1 MRQLRN
7 SELYIPIWSY
17 SNVRLCLCLILQS
30 KSLHSNLVIFQLI
43 PYLITCTLQDLYIP
57 IWSYSNQN
65 FVNSNDPLLDLY
77 IPIWSYSN
85 YEQYHNL
92 GVNGVTLHS
101 NLVIFQ
107 SSCYN
112 TIYLQTLK
120 AAFCR
125 PSFFNPSYC
134 NIFCELFLLS
144 LFRPLLQ

>member
-1 MRQLRN
+1 MPLHSNLVIFQCPTLFVFN
-7 SELYIPIWSY
+7 TTKQIFTFQSGHIPIRHFLY
-17 SNVRLCLCLILQS
+17 LTQLS
-30 KSLHSNLVIFQLI
+30 KSLHSNLVIFQFL
-43 PYLITCTLQDLYIP
+43 PKDNLRPP
-57 IWSYSNQN
+57 I
-65 FVNSNDPLLDLY
+65 LA
-77 IPIWSYSN
+77 
-85 YEQYHNL
+85 
-92 GVNGVTLHS
+92 LHS

-125 PSFFNPSYC
+125 PSFFNPSYR